1 MENNKKSDVKLTL
14 PKSPELYAAIFRDYY
29 GALLQ
34 STGREGMSNLLK
46 LLSSHGFYS
55 SRCARHHKFEGG
67 TLQHSLEVCHYM
79 LEHNK
84 DQLGRN
90 SIIVVALLH
99 DVCNIQGYDHI
110 HRHGNRSVRIVRDQ
124 AHFEL
129 TNDEEQAIL
138 WHIHGHR
145 DAGKLGLHFDECLQN
160 NKLHRLLREADG
172 HSAAHGLSRPELE
185 QILKMKY

>member
-1 MENNKKSDVKLTL
+1 MATNKKSDVKLTL
-14 PKSPELYAAIFRDYY
+14 HKSPELYAAIFRDYY

-34 STGREGMSNLLK
+34 STGREGMSNLLE
-46 LLSSHGFYS
+46 LLSSHGYYS
-55 SRCARHHKFEGG
+55 SRCARHHKFVGG

-79 LEHNK
+79 LEHNR
-84 DQLGRN
+84 DQLDRN
-90 SIIVVALLH
+90 SIIVTALLH
-99 DVCNIQGYDHI
+99 DVCNIRGYNDI
-110 HRHGNRSVRIVRDQ
+110 HHHGSRSARIIRDI

-138 WHIHGHR
+138 WHLHGQHE
-145 DAGKLGLHFDECLQN
+145 AGQKGQQFDDCLQN

-185 QILKMKY
+185 QILKMMY